1 MRSLSSFPPP
11 PPELAALTARMA
23 VAIRSWSV
31 GFNGADARDPPP
43 PDFDFGDFL
52 RWGGDFLAAFFL
64 PALLDE
70 PPFLRFVD
78 VDTLND
84 VGVVT
89 VAVVVVVAV
98 AVVVAAEA

>member
-1 MRSLSSFPPP
+1 MPG
-11 PPELAALTARMA
+11 
-23 VAIRSWSV
+23 IRPRPTLILEISCD
-31 GFNGADARDPPP
+31 G
-43 PDFDFGDFL
+43 
-52 RWGGDFLAAFFL
+52 GGDFLASFFL

-78 VDTLND
+78 VDTLDD

-98 AVVVAAEA
+98 VVAAEA

>member
-1 MRSLSSFPPP
+1 M
-11 PPELAALTARMA
+11 
-23 VAIRSWSV
+23 
-31 GFNGADARDPPP
+31 
-43 PDFDFGDFL
+43 
-52 RWGGDFLAAFFL
+52 AAFFL

-78 VDTLND
+78 VDTLDD